1 MLFEIILIVI
11 GIGLVIAGYAIPAK
25 KDVDEAGAI
34 SREEVENMVSEEV
47 ESAKG
52 RIDDIVDETI
62 NYAIEK
68 TERSMDRLSNEK
80 MMAVSEYSDTVLD
93 QINKSHEEVVF
104 LYDMLNDKHEN
115 LKETVAEA
123 ERTAS
128 SVRDTIK
135 EAEASKTEI
144 TSLKNAAYEEHKKL
158 QAAASHAGATQA
170 SASHAGDSQASASQ
184 AADLQASALHAGDS
198 QSESSQEVRKPARTR
213 KKGAD
218 TANDEAKNGDNGSDF
233 EGLNPTF
240 IRNVKDVDEPRKRNK
255 PVPVIKNET
264 LFSPMIGEE
273 DDSEDFHDD
282 YYEEEWENLDDS
294 DMMDGPELSFNVHS
308 PGSRN
313 SNDRILELHKAGKS
327 NMAIAKELGLGI
339 GEVKLV
345 IDLFKG

>member
-1 MLFEIILIVI
+1 MLFEIILIVV
-11 GIGLVIAGYAIPAK
+11 GILLVIAGYAIPAR
-25 KDVDEAGAI
+25 KDEDEAGAI

-80 MMAVSEYSDTVLD
+80 MMAVSEYSDTVLE

-144 TSLKNAAYEEHKKL
+144 ASFKNAAAEELKN
-158 QAAASHAGATQA
+158 TQA
-170 SASHAGDSQASASQ
+170 SASY
-184 AADLQASALHAGDS
+184 AAVPQT
-198 QSESSQEVRKPARTR
+198 EPSQEVRKPVRTR
-213 KKGAD
+213 KKD
-218 TANDEAKNGDNGSDF
+218 TKNVDSEANNEDDGSGF
-233 EGLNPTF
+233 EELNPTL
-240 IRNVKDVDEPRKRNK
+240 IRNIKDVDEPRKRNK
-255 PVPVIKNET
+255 PVPVIKNDT

-273 DDSEDFHDD
+273 DNSEDFHDD
-282 YYEEEWENLDDS
+282 YYEEEWENLDDT
-294 DMMDGPELSFNVHS
+294 DMTDGPELSFNVHS

-345 IDLFKG
+345 IDLFKGQ

>member
-1 MLFEIILIVI
+1 MLFEIILIVV
-11 GIGLVIAGYAIPAK
+11 GILLVIAGYAIPAR
-25 KDVDEAGAI
+25 KDEDEAGAI

-80 MMAVSEYSDTVLD
+80 MMAVSEYSDTVLE

-128 SVRDTIK
+128 CVRDTIK

-144 TSLKNAAYEEHKKL
+144 ASLKNAAAEELKN
-158 QAAASHAGATQA
+158 TQA
-170 SASHAGDSQASASQ
+170 SASY
-184 AADLQASALHAGDS
+184 AAVPQTEL
-198 QSESSQEVRKPARTR
+198 SQEVRKPVRTR
-213 KKGAD
+213 KKD
-218 TANDEAKNGDNGSDF
+218 TKNVDSEANNEDDGSGF
-233 EGLNPTF
+233 EELNPTL
-240 IRNVKDVDEPRKRNK
+240 IRNIKDVDEPRKRNK
-255 PVPVIKNET
+255 PVPVIKNDT
-264 LFSPMIGEE
+264 LFSPVIGEE
-273 DDSEDFHDD
+273 DNSEDFHDD

-294 DMMDGPELSFNVHS
+294 DMTDGPELSFNVHS

-345 IDLFKG
+345 IDLFKGQ